1 MRTVHGA
8 AAAAVGLMLLP
19 LGVPVAR
26 ADGGD
31 PAVVHACL
39 QKNGG
44 AVRIVGP
51 AEACRSSEVA
61 IHWGLV
67 GPVGP
72 AGSPGAPGPA
82 GPPGP
87 ATDSSPLTVG
97 VDCGVGQTVTAALA
111 QGANRRAV
119 TIVISGV
126 CAESVTIAR
135 DDVTLIGESPADGL
149 QAPASGA
156 GPVAVVGAQR
166 VNLRQLTLQGGQFGL
181 SLRLGAVVMATD
193 VRITGAGTGIY
204 ISEGSSRLLRS
215 TVEDSVGTNISVS
228 VGGHVLLLSS
238 VVRNAGFHGLGVNG
252 GSAELD
258 DTTIEQNGAAGV
270 IALTGGRVVIRNNSR
285 ILGNPE
291 SGISLHGASV
301 RVDGGQIAN
310 NRFGIAGWGGTVE
323 LVGTTIENNEMSGV
337 QVSGGSRINIQGR
350 TIIRGNRDFGIRL
363 GDTSVVGSDN
373 SEEAQITGNG
383 TGIFCDP
390 APAVAQ
396 ITNGYPAFSLDTSNV
411 FGNTGQQIVCPGF
424 VP

>member
-1 MRTVHGA
+1 MRTVKWVAVA
-8 AAAAVGLMLLP
+8 AFGMTLLP
-19 LGVPVAR
+19 LGVPVAV

-39 QKNGG
+39 QKNSGS
-44 AVRIVGP
+44 VRIVGP
-51 AEACRSSEVA
+51 AEACRNSEVA
-61 IHWGLV
+61 MHWGLV
-67 GPVGP
+67 GPAGP

-87 ATDSSPLTVG
+87 ATDISPLTVF
-97 VDCGVGQTVTAALA
+97 VDCGAGQTVTAALA
-111 QGANRRAV
+111 QAANRRAV

-126 CAESVTIAR
+126 CTESVTIAR
-135 DDVTLIGESPADGL
+135 DDVTLIGASPVDGL

-156 GPVAVVGAQR
+156 SPVAVVGGQR
-166 VNLRQLTLQGGQFGL
+166 VNLRQVTLQGGQFGL

-193 VRITGAGTGIY
+193 VRITGAQTGIY
-204 ISEGSSRLLRS
+204 ISEGSVRLLRS
-215 TVEDSVGTNISVS
+215 TIEDSVGTNVSVS

-238 VVRNAGFHGLGVNG
+238 VVRNAGFHGLDVNG
-252 GSAELD
+252 GSTELD
-258 DTTIEQNGAAGV
+258 DTTVEQNGAAGV
-270 IALTGGRVVIRNNSR
+270 IALTGGRVVVRNST

-291 SGISLHGASV
+291 AGISLHGASV

-383 TGIFCDP
+383 TGVFCAP